1 MSIYKKNQAFTDL
14 YRNRHS
20 LFMMYINAISV
31 FNQNDH
37 LAQLSQV
44 IYEFVGTRYDLHN
57 LSQINEAISKLDKFR
72 NAQKIN
78 LRKFV
83 NTYIDYKREYNSVI
97 ATLIGLRCIEIVRY
111 GVTNE
116 DIANVIEY
124 EVDESNP
131 DGRAIRALRIAENE
145 LLKTLYEL
153 SNNRF
158 KCEALCKI
166 SKSIVKRLHRRRAM
180 LQQGT

>member
-1 MSIYKKNQAFTDL
+1 MSIYKKNRAFTDL

-20 LFMMYINAISV
+20 LFLMYVNAISV
-31 FNQNDH
+31 FNENEH

-44 IYEFVGTRYDLHN
+44 IFEFVGTRYDLRD
-57 LSQINEAISKLDKFR
+57 LDQINNAISKLEKFR
-72 NAQKIN
+72 NVQKVN

-83 NTYIDYKREYNSVI
+83 NTYVDYKREYNSVI

-111 GVTNE
+111 GVMSE
-116 DIANVIEY
+116 GISDLLEY
-124 EVDESNP
+124 ELDESNP

-180 LQQGT
+180 LQRGT

>member
-1 MSIYKKNQAFTDL
+1 MSIYKKNKAFTDL

-20 LFMMYINAISV
+20 LYMMYVNAISV
-31 FNQNDH
+31 FNENDH

-44 IYEFVGTRYDLHN
+44 IFEFVGKRYDLQDER
-57 LSQINEAISKLDKFR
+57 QISEAISKLDKFR
-72 NAQKIN
+72 NVQKIN
-78 LRKFV
+78 LQKFV
-83 NTYIDYKREYNSVI
+83 NTYVDYKREYNSVI
-97 ATLIGLRCIEIVRY
+97 ATLIGLRCIEVVRY
-111 GVTNE
+111 GVMNE
-116 DIANVIEY
+116 DIGDMIEY

-158 KCEALCKI
+158 KCEAMCKI
-166 SKSIVKRLHRRRAM
+166 SKSIVNRLHRRRAM